1 MSEKVTAFI
10 LIKTAVGMEYDI
22 ADKLSK
28 VEGIKDVKVV
38 YGEYDMVVTT
48 ETDSLKALEE
58 IVMLI
63 RKIKGVEKT
72 STLIAS

>member
-10 LIKTAVGMEYDI
+10 LIKTAVGTEYDI
-22 ADKLSK
+22 AEKLSK

-38 YGEYDMVVTT
+38 YGEYDMVVAT

-58 IVMLI
+58 IVMFI